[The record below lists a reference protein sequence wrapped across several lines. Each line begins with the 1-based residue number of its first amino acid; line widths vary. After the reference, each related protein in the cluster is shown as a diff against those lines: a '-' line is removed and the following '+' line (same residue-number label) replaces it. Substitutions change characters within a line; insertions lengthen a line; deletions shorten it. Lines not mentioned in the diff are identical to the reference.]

1 MTKIGGYDTFF
12 CLFSQ
17 SRRVENAAKYRKSF
31 SFLTPLAEFEE
42 KVLQLA
48 QTMGV
53 NLADYQIDHLA
64 LRANSTEKAKNWLT
78 ALTKYGRILSDNI
91 VNGRP
96 IYIVQLDKPL
106 QFAAQAVDIIELPF
120 PKDKQY
126 PQETWE
132 HIEIVM
138 PFLANESTEQWINR
152 INNLFCGRIYIN

>member
-1 MTKIGGYDTFF
+1 MPQNT
-12 CLFSQ
+12 
-17 SRRVENAAKYRKSF
+17 ENLSL
-31 SFLTPLAEFEE
+31 FLTPLAEFEE

-53 NLADYQIDHLA
+53 NMADYQIDHLA
-64 LRANSTEKAKNWLT
+64 LRANSTGKAKNWLT

-152 INNLFCGRIYIN
+152 INNLFLWKDLHQLTV